1 MRRQFPLENLT
12 RRDLTEDQHV
22 DEKVILRWILR
33 GTGCGLYSSGT
44 EQGSA
49 TLSCARAN
57 AP

>member
-33 GTGCGLYSSGT
+33 GTGCELYSSGT

-49 TLSCARAN
+49 TLLRTC
-57 AP
+57 